1 MSVISFSSVLVAARV
16 LLKATKDLRLSQLAN
31 PSGHL
36 FWPSVSGGLI
46 SSIS

>member
-1 MSVISFSSVLVAARV
+1 MSVISFSSVLVAGRV
-16 LLKATKDLRLSQLAN
+16 LLKATNDFRLSQLSN

-36 FWPSVSGGLI
+36 FWPSVSGGLT